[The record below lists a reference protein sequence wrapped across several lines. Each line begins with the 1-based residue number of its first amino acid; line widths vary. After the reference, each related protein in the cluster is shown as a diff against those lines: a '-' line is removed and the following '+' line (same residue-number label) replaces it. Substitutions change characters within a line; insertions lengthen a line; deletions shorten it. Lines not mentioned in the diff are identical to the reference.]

1 MLQLKYSLVSPHYL
15 AFLVLS
21 TLLATALIH
30 GPLAHAQ
37 NILNETTVDSAYNQ
51 AKNTSMSIANQ
62 APDALK
68 GAYNQAKNTSMDFVN
83 QAKNLIKN
91 DTNASRLLNQLEQ
104 DFGRLIG
111 EFSNFLSK

>member
-1 MLQLKYSLVSPHYL
+1 LKYTISGRHFL

-21 TLLATALIH
+21 TILTTILIQS
-30 GPLAHAQ
+30 PVAHAQ
-37 NILNETTVDSAYNQ
+37 NIFNKTTVGSAYNQ

-68 GAYNQAKNTSMDFVN
+68 GAYNQAKNTSIEFVN

-91 DTNASRLLNQLEQ
+91 DTNSSKLLNQLEQ

-111 EFSNFLSK
+111 QFSNLISK